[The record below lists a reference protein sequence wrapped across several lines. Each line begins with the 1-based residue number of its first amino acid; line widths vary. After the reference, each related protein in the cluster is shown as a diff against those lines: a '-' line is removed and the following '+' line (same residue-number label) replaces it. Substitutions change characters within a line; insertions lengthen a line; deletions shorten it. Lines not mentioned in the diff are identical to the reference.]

1 MRAILEA
8 PHPFTEQY
16 MDTLM
21 QLGVGGIF
29 AILVIREVLNFLRGR
44 TTEMG
49 SVIPG
54 SCLTPEEHKLIR
66 QRHEWSR
73 DLHNWHNV
81 SDEEGVK
88 IWYVR
93 KSLEDVVDRLATT
106 IEKLS
111 EVQRAEFDVLKEMAR
126 DMRDLRDSSKN

>member
-1 MRAILEA
+1 
-8 PHPFTEQY
+8 
-16 MDTLM
+16 MDALVM

-29 AILVIREVLNFLRGR
+29 AILVIREVLNFLKSR
-44 TTEMG
+44 TATVSE
-49 SVIPG
+49 SPSPS
-54 SCLTPEEHKLIR
+54 SCLTLEEHKLIR
-66 QRHEWSR
+66 QMHEWTR
-73 DLHNWHNV
+73 DLYNWHNV

-126 DMRDLRDSSKN
+126 DMRDLREKL